1 MQIVIKKKKIAK
13 NSVLFCMTLVLCFM
27 LLEAGFRIFAPQPLY
42 DKCTPAHPQG
52 IGRLSMSDNLLGHTT
67 RPNLQGCLYQPDT
80 NKKIKITT
88 NNKGQRTKQEY
99 AYKKPQNTTRI
110 LLFGDSF
117 ILADM
122 LDDTQTFQV
131 KLQEEIEKILKQKY
145 KNPPAIEV
153 IPFGMG
159 SYGTQQSY
167 LTYFTEGK
175 KYEFDVALYLFYQ
188 NDVTDSFISSE
199 TNYPRPVMKVSEQ
212 KAEFATARQVF
223 EGEKTKD
230 NQQPF
235 ALFFNEQNVPIP
247 HPSWH
252 KRFFLAHS
260 HLFSFADRTIAHRQS
275 AKEEKDSEFNRLV
288 SKVALMDDQLIR
300 LEMKKRPKMQ
310 EMIPQVSAI
319 IGTFNYEV
327 KKANA
332 QFVLINI
339 PSVYQAQT
347 RFRQRIVEGVK
358 QAKNLPEEL
367 EYMRTKNEENLFG
380 APRKNVFLDG
390 TAERYDIPYIDL
402 LPIAEKYEN
411 TFYFKTDDHWSPVG
425 AAVSAQYVAKKL
437 DALKLLSH
445 NSG

>member
-1 MQIVIKKKKIAK
+1 
-13 NSVLFCMTLVLCFM
+13 
-27 LLEAGFRIFAPQPLY
+27 
-42 DKCTPAHPQG
+42 
-52 IGRLSMSDNLLGHTT
+52 
-67 RPNLQGCLYQPDT
+67 
-80 NKKIKITT
+80 
-88 NNKGQRTKQEY
+88 
-99 AYKKPQNTTRI
+99 
-110 LLFGDSF
+110 
-117 ILADM
+117 
-122 LDDTQTFQV
+122 
-131 KLQEEIEKILKQKY
+131 
-145 KNPPAIEV
+145 
-153 IPFGMG
+153 
-159 SYGTQQSY
+159 
-167 LTYFTEGK
+167 
-175 KYEFDVALYLFYQ
+175 
-188 NDVTDSFISSE
+188 
-199 TNYPRPVMKVSEQ
+199 
-212 KAEFATARQVF
+212 
-223 EGEKTKD
+223 
-230 NQQPF
+230 
-235 ALFFNEQNVPIP
+235 
-247 HPSWH
+247 
-252 KRFFLAHS
+252 
-260 HLFSFADRTIAHRQS
+260 
-275 AKEEKDSEFNRLV
+275 
-288 SKVALMDDQLIR
+288 MDDQLIR

-332 QFVLINI
+332 QFVLLNI

-358 QAKNLPEEL
+358 QAKNLPGEL